1 MKKLFGAVILFLL
14 VLALSASA
22 EETTVF
28 LKNQNGTQTTQFA
41 KTDDIYIGGICL
53 PANQGITKIY
63 ITKDKIWQGGDEF
76 FDVSMNID
84 TYAPPGDGRID
95 YYQPIWRHPL
105 NEGLYDVV
113 IDTNENRKLEEY
125 EMKCVIGL
133 TGAGFQVGN
142 PAPAPTPTPVP
153 TAAPTPVPT
162 LPPAGGSAPA
172 PTPPPASKPSTAF
185 SLNESI
191 EVKSL
196 SNVRK
201 SAGGTLIGS
210 QIDGAP
216 GTIVGGPV
224 QASLDGKNFWFW
236 NIDFENGPDGWVSES
251 TIKSAPVPT
260 PIPTLTPTPTPVPT
274 EIVVP
279 QEPIVSANVAEE
291 ETAGEKLV
299 AQVSNPFM
307 GSVVIGIALFFGLI
321 FGSVIIARALRR
333 I

>member
-1 MKKLFGAVILFLL
+1 MKKLFGVVILFLL
-14 VLALSASA
+14 VLTLPASA
-22 EETTVF
+22 EEATVF
-28 LKNQNGTQTTQFA
+28 LKNQNGTQTTQFT
-41 KTDDIYIGGICL
+41 KTDDIYIEGICP
-53 PANQGITKIY
+53 PANQGIIKIY

-76 FDVSMNID
+76 FDISMNID
-84 TYAPPGDGRID
+84 TYTPPGDGRID
-95 YYQPIWRHPL
+95 YYQAIWQHPL

-142 PAPAPTPTPVP
+142 PTPAPTPTPVP

-162 LPPAGGSAPA
+162 PVYAPA
-172 PTPPPASKPSTAF
+172 PTLPPASKPSTAF

-201 SAGGTLIGS
+201 SAGGSLIGS

-260 PIPTLTPTPTPVPT
+260 PTPTPTPIPT

-291 ETAGEKLV
+291 APQEEKIATEKML
-299 AQVSNPFM
+299 AQVSSPIM
-307 GSVVIGIALFFGLI
+307 GSVVIGLALFLGLI
-321 FGSVIIARALRR
+321 LSSFIIARALRR
-333 I
+333 G